1 MKSFDEEALTPE
13 VTLYFADALHR
24 GNRAVKLDASGL
36 KAFGSPNLPPL
47 ATMGISCSVRW
58 DLVRPPSPGRFRLMP
73 DFDPNL
79 VIIRVFP
86 GPFTTLRNTLQPPL
100 KGAILQTFGAGNAPD
115 RDADFLDALREASS
129 RGLVIVNV
137 TQCSAGS
144 VEPAY
149 ATGQS
154 LAAAGVVA
162 GGDMTPEAALVKLG
176 WLLGC
181 GLAPEEVRR
190 MMGTDLRGEVT
201 NRQAQRFS
209 LSDGGFLR
217 RVFSA
222 ASLESVAQADPSAA
236 APPPSSLA
244 EGEARLQETS
254 PLDGLLAEGG
264 KEALRD
270 GLSRAASAPH
280 SLDGG
285 LADYSGLPA
294 LRRALVPT
302 LLCAAAGNGDMQ
314 AMLALVADGAVLRTS
329 RDYDGRTPLH
339 LASSEGR
346 DAVVAYLL
354 QPEHGIPLSALDRH
368 DNTPLADAC
377 KFRHRRAVALL
388 VAAGAR
394 LGLRPLR
401 LAGILCALVKAR
413 DYAGLECYVAA
424 RADVSAADHSGTTPL
439 HVAAVDGDV
448 RATATLLSAG
458 ANPAATDRWGRTP
471 WHEASDAAAGGARAA
486 CVMPRTCPCRR
497 SPAGS
502 RRASCTRASCA
513 SPGTTR
519 RAASSACARW
529 RTRPTCCSRRGRR

>member
-1 MKSFDEEALTPE
+1 
-13 VTLYFADALHR
+13 
-24 GNRAVKLDASGL
+24 
-36 KAFGSPNLPPL
+36 
-47 ATMGISCSVRW
+47 
-58 DLVRPPSPGRFRLMP
+58 
-73 DFDPNL
+73 
-79 VIIRVFP
+79 
-86 GPFTTLRNTLQPPL
+86 
-100 KGAILQTFGAGNAPD
+100 
-115 RDADFLDALREASS
+115 
-129 RGLVIVNV
+129 
-137 TQCSAGS
+137 
-144 VEPAY
+144 
-149 ATGQS
+149 
-154 LAAAGVVA
+154 
-162 GGDMTPEAALVKLG
+162 MTPEAALVKLG

-368 DNTPLADAC
+368 DDARRVPLMNEVTATHRGGHDNTPLADAC

-401 LAGILCALVKAR
+401 LA
-413 DYAGLECYVAA
+413 
-424 RADVSAADHSGTTPL
+424 
-439 HVAAVDGDV
+439 AVDGDV
-448 RATATLLSAG
+448 RATANALLPAG
-458 ANPAATDRWGRTP
+458 AKLR
-471 WHEASDAAAGGARAA
+471 
-486 CVMPRTCPCRR
+486 
-497 SPAGS
+497 
-502 RRASCTRASCA
+502 
-513 SPGTTR
+513 
-519 RAASSACARW
+519 
-529 RTRPTCCSRRGRR
+529 

>member
-1 MKSFDEEALTPE
+1 
-13 VTLYFADALHR
+13 
-24 GNRAVKLDASGL
+24 
-36 KAFGSPNLPPL
+36 
-47 ATMGISCSVRW
+47 
-58 DLVRPPSPGRFRLMP
+58 
-73 DFDPNL
+73 
-79 VIIRVFP
+79 
-86 GPFTTLRNTLQPPL
+86 
-100 KGAILQTFGAGNAPD
+100 
-115 RDADFLDALREASS
+115 
-129 RGLVIVNV
+129 
-137 TQCSAGS
+137 
-144 VEPAY
+144 
-149 ATGQS
+149 
-154 LAAAGVVA
+154 
-162 GGDMTPEAALVKLG
+162 
-176 WLLGC
+176 
-181 GLAPEEVRR
+181 
-190 MMGTDLRGEVT
+190 
-201 NRQAQRFS
+201 
-209 LSDGGFLR
+209 
-217 RVFSA
+217 
-222 ASLESVAQADPSAA
+222 
-236 APPPSSLA
+236 
-244 EGEARLQETS
+244 
-254 PLDGLLAEGG
+254 
-264 KEALRD
+264 
-270 GLSRAASAPH
+270 
-280 SLDGG
+280 
-285 LADYSGLPA
+285 
-294 LRRALVPT
+294 
-302 LLCAAAGNGDMQ
+302 
-314 AMLALVADGAVLRTS
+314 MLALVADGAVLRTS